1 MGELCLKKVV
11 KTERMVM
18 KNCYYIDSRGPDGE
32 QLQWAVKLFLSK
44 IKVKKM
50 IIAVPQKWNLEG
62 PVRNYLG
69 ETVTEEL
76 IESERS
82 GLDGIKLY
90 LMTKKS
96 GPIESFQGAVIMIY
110 PTSDLMDRVDDLEE
124 VSDVLM
130 IPWSEEQIIEWVPR
144 WNAMEIVSQKFYGWT
159 ELPEKMKE
167 RMDTLD
173 SAVNPQTGL
182 RHPADRGYTIKLF
195 KSIKAEGLEIVPL
208 DIKNYLISKKSWS
221 ARNANM
227 VFNVA
232 DKVVNGKSF
241 RNRL

>member
-1 MGELCLKKVV
+1 
-11 KTERMVM
+11 M
-18 KNCYYIDSRGPDGE
+18 KNCYYIDSRGPDSE
-32 QLQWAVKLFLSK
+32 QLQWAVKLFLT
-44 IKVKKM
+44 KVKIRKM

-69 ETVTEEL
+69 DTIVEEL
-76 IESERS
+76 IENERAE
-82 GLDGIKLY
+82 LDRTKLY

-96 GPIESFQGAVIMIY
+96 GPVESFQGAVIMIY
-110 PTSDLMDRVDDLEE
+110 PTSDLMDKVDDLEG
-124 VSDVLM
+124 VSDILM
-130 IPWSEEQIIEWVPR
+130 VPWSEEHILEWVPR

-159 ELPEKMKE
+159 DLSEKMKE

-182 RHPADRGYTIKLF
+182 RHPADRGYAIKLF

-232 DKVVNGKSF
+232 DKVATGKSF